1 LIDGFVKNMKKP
13 WKKNVNYVL
22 KENVNVVGNIV
33 QSNGINFNKIFNWL
47 NHLDIHKSSSSSS
60 KQTKNNP
67 NILFIYYFFLVIF
80 CIRKAKINLHHMH
93 QTDITVNKMCSYT
106 ISERNTHT
114 KKTTFRYN
122 FGCEY
127 IDRNVRK
134 KKIYVH
140 TDEYQRARESEIIY
154 KNVFL
159 FSSLP

>member
-22 KENVNVVGNIV
+22 KENVNVVGNVV
-33 QSNGINFNKIFNWL
+33 QSNDINFNKIFNWL
-47 NHLDIHKSSSSSS
+47 NHLDIHNSSSS

-93 QTDITVNKMCSYT
+93 QTDITVNKMSNHT

-114 KKTTFRYN
+114 KKNHISLQFWVWIHRP
-122 FGCEY
+122 E
-127 IDRNVRK
+127 RSK
-134 KKIYVH
+134 
-140 TDEYQRARESEIIY
+140 E
-154 KNVFL
+154 KNIRTYR
-159 FSSLP
+159 